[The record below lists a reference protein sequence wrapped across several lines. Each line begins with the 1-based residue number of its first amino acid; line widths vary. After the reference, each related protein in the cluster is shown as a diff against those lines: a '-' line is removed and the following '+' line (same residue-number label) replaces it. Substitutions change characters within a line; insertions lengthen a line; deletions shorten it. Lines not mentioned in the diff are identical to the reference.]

1 MKIKIPRKI
10 RALLYIITAVGSPIM
25 VYLLALGVVNDAA
38 MVLWGAEV
46 AVVAALAGF
55 NLSDE

>member
-1 MKIKIPRKI
+1 MNIKIPRKI
-10 RALLYIITAVGSPIM
+10 RASLYIITAVGSPVM
-25 VYLLALGVVNDAA
+25 VYLLALGVINDAA

-46 AVVAALAGF
+46 AVVSALAGF